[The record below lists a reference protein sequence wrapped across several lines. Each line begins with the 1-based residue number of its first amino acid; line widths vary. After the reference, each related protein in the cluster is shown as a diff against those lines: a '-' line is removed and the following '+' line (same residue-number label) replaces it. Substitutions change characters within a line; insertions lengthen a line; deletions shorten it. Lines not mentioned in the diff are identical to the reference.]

1 MFKKIL
7 ILFIIVLF
15 QNSYS
20 YSREFNYEVYS
31 LNLNFLNIKFNTSKN
46 KLYSIINS
54 KGLAGYFI
62 KSQSIIL
69 TTLNTQNNTLNYYFN
84 SQSKNKNKTYN
95 YKKINNVINI
105 DNIKLNKGKNFKKI
119 IKTDLQNTFDPLSAV
134 ELILYNNILDSKCK
148 NSKKIYDGDD
158 VYSISLAQNK
168 KNHSFIKFKDKKYKI
183 SFSCRLNYKAISG
196 HKFKREEKL
205 NSRYLDIYFSQIN
218 NNIVPVYFE
227 ANAKL
232 VPLKMYLSTILTP

>member
-7 ILFIIVLF
+7 ILFIIVFF
-15 QNSYS
+15 QNSSS

-31 LNLNFLNIKFNTSKN
+31 LNLNFINIKFNTSKN

-62 KSQSIIL
+62 KSQSIAL
-69 TTLNTQNNTLNYYFN
+69 TTLNIQNDTLNYYFN

-95 YKKINNVINI
+95 YKKINNVINF

-119 IKTDLQNTFDPLSAV
+119 IKTDLLNTYDPLSAI
-134 ELILYNNILDSKCK
+134 ELILYNNSLDSKCK

-158 VYSISLAQNK
+158 VYIIFLTQNMKKHSL
-168 KNHSFIKFKDKKYKI
+168 IKFKEKKYKI
-183 SFSCRLNYKAISG
+183 IFSCRLNYKAISG
-196 HKFKREEKL
+196 HKLKREKKL
-205 NSRYLDIYFSQIN
+205 NSKYLDIYFSKIS
-218 NNIVPVYFE
+218 NNIIPVYFE
-227 ANAKL
+227 TSAKL

>member
-7 ILFIIVLF
+7 ILFIVVFF
-15 QNSYS
+15 QSSSS
-20 YSREFNYEVYS
+20 YSREFNYEVYG
-31 LNLNFLNIKFNTSKN
+31 LNLNFLNIKFNTSRN

-62 KSQSIIL
+62 KSKSIIQ
-69 TTLNTQNNTLNYYFN
+69 TTLNSKNNTLSYYFN
-84 SQSKNKNKTYN
+84 SQSKKKSKTYN
-95 YKKINNVINI
+95 YKKTNNEINF
-105 DNIKLNKGKNFKKI
+105 DNIRFNKGKNFKEI
-119 IKTDLQNTFDPLSAV
+119 FKTDLLNTYDPLSAV
-134 ELILYNNILDSKCK
+134 DLMLFNSSLDSKCK

-158 VYSISLAQNK
+158 VYRVFLTQNK
-168 KNHSFIKFKDKKYKI
+168 KNYLFIKFKDKKYKI

-205 NSRYLDIYFSQIN
+205 NSMYLDIYFSKIS
-218 NNIVPVYFE
+218 NNIIPVYFE
-227 ANAKL
+227 TNTKL

>member
-158 VYSISLAQNK
+158 VYSILSLI
-168 KNHSFIKFKDKKYKI
+168 HI
-183 SFSCRLNYKAISG
+183 
-196 HKFKREEKL
+196 
-205 NSRYLDIYFSQIN
+205 
-218 NNIVPVYFE
+218 
-227 ANAKL
+227 
-232 VPLKMYLSTILTP
+232 

>member
-1 MFKKIL
+1 MYKKIL